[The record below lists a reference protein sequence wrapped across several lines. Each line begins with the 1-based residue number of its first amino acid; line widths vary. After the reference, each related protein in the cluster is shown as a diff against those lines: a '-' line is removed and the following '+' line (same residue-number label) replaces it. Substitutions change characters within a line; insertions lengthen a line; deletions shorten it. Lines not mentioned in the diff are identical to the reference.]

1 MVHFDESSSGREFV
15 AAVRP
20 LLLLVSI
27 VGTLLFGSAFLTS
40 LAQPGYVEDVAKNLI
55 RHEVEKKVHEKIDAL
70 DEKFLAGKA
79 GALIQKHAQEA
90 EQARRQLR
98 EKVPERIAAEIAEM
112 RNLDCECRRKI
123 ESHSRAGLEWTIAKA
138 AQAKERLTALIRSQ
152 YMEVAT
158 RLTREFR
165 IFTGANALV
174 FSLLG
179 GAVWFKRGAGR
190 HLVPAALV
198 LVAAAVATGYLYLF
212 QQNWLRTVL
221 FSDYVGWA
229 YFAYLGAVF
238 ALLGDVV
245 LNRARATVG
254 LLRSVSFDIQVLPC

>member
-1 MVHFDESSSGREFV
+1 MSTLRT
-15 AAVRP
+15 
-20 LLLLVSI
+20 LLVAVSI
-27 VGTLLFGSAFLTS
+27 LGTLLFGAAFFTS
-40 LAQPGYVEDVAKNLI
+40 LANPGYVEEIAKNII
-55 RHEVEKKVHEKIDAL
+55 RHEVEKKVHAKVDAL
-70 DEKFLAGKA
+70 DEKFLAVKA
-79 GALIQKHAQEA
+79 GAMIQKHAQEA

-98 EKVPERIAAEIAEM
+98 EKVPERIAAVIAEM

-123 ESHSRAGLEWTIAKA
+123 ENQARAGLEWRIAKA
-138 AQAKERLTALIRSQ
+138 AQAQERLTALIRSQ

-174 FSLLG
+174 FALLG
-179 GAVWFKRGAGR
+179 VAVWARRSAGW

-198 LVAAAVATGYLYLF
+198 LVVAAVVTGYLYLF
-212 QQNWLRTVL
+212 QQNWLHTVL

-245 LNRARATVG
+245 LNRARVTIKM
-254 LLRSVSFDIQVLPC
+254 LNSISIDLPVLPC

>member
-1 MVHFDESSSGREFV
+1 M

-27 VGTLLFGSAFLTS
+27 VGTLLFGAAFLTS

-55 RHEVEKKVHEKIDAL
+55 RHEVEKKVHEKIDVL

-138 AQAKERLTALIRSQ
+138 AQAQERLTALIRSQ

-174 FSLLG
+174 FALLG
-179 GAVWFKRGAGR
+179 GAAWVRRGAGW
-190 HLVPAALV
+190 HLVPAALVLV

-212 QQNWLRTVL
+212 QQNWLHTVL

>member
-1 MVHFDESSSGREFV
+1 VKTLRT
-15 AAVRP
+15 
-20 LLLLVSI
+20 LLLAISA
-27 VGTLLFGSAFLTS
+27 VGTLLFGAAFATS
-40 LAQPGYVEDVAKNLI
+40 LASPGYVEEIAKNII

-70 DEKFLAGKA
+70 DEKFLASKA

-98 EKVPERIAAEIAEM
+98 DKVPERIAAVIAEM

-138 AQAKERLTALIRSQ
+138 AQAQERLTALIRSQ
-152 YMEVAT
+152 YMEVAS

-174 FSLLG
+174 FAVLG
-179 GAVWFKRGAGR
+179 VAVWARRGAGW

-198 LVAAAVATGYLYLF
+198 LVAAAGATGYLYLF
-212 QQNWLRTVL
+212 QQNWLHTVL

-229 YFAYLGAVF
+229 YFAYFGAVF

-245 LNRARATVG
+245 LNRARVTVG
-254 LLRSVSFDIQVLPC
+254 LLRPFSFDIQVLPC

>member
-1 MVHFDESSSGREFV
+1 M

-27 VGTLLFGSAFLTS
+27 VGTLLFGAAFLTS
-40 LAQPGYVEDVAKNLI
+40 LAQPGYVEDVAKSLI
-55 RHEVEKKVHEKIDAL
+55 RHEVEKKVHEKVGAL

-112 RNLDCECRRKI
+112 RNLDCECRKKV

-138 AQAKERLTALIRSQ
+138 GQAQERLTALIRSQ

-174 FSLLG
+174 FALLG
-179 GAVWFKRGAGR
+179 GAAWVRRAAGW

-212 QQNWLRTVL
+212 QQNWLHTVL